1 MVLTS
6 VSTGISDCHEFIE
19 LPTEHIYALNLDNI
33 NGNSAI
39 SLDSCL
45 DCLPRAARVDN
56 STMYVPFV
64 RVSLAK
70 PFPALF

>member
-1 MVLTS
+1 M
-6 VSTGISDCHEFIE
+6 SDCHEFIE
-19 LPTEHIYALNLDNI
+19 LPTEYIYALNLDNI

-45 DCLPRAARVDN
+45 ECLPRAVPVDD
-56 STMYVPFV
+56 SAMHVPFV

-70 PFPALF
+70 PFLALF